1 MRARKGTTLRRRAQW
16 FIRFTASFQSV
27 LSSRA
32 KEVALYRGAISNPLK
47 RTQEKP
53 DQADGRAE
61 ESDGVAGG
69 GDRGGVRPHFSRR
82 R

>member
-1 MRARKGTTLRRRAQW
+1 MKCAPAAGAVVYSIYCLISERL
-16 FIRFTASFQSV
+16 
-27 LSSRA
+27 LSSRS

-53 DQADGRAE
+53 EQMDGRAE

-69 GDRGGVRPHFSRR
+69 GDRGGGVRPHFSRR